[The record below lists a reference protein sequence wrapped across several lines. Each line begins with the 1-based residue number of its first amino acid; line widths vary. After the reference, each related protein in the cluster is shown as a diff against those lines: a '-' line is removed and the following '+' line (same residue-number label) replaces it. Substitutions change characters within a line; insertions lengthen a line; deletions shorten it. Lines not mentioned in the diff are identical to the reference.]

1 MKSQIALLGIGVVI
15 AAGVAYV
22 ELKPAANEPVATVT
36 STPTADSVVSQAPAA
51 VPTSN
56 TSTKIATPVIPKPT
70 FSITGGD
77 DEDEDEDDRD
87 EDDRDDRDE
96 EDDD

>member
-36 STPTADSVVSQAPAA
+36 STPTADGVVSQAPAA

-77 DEDEDEDDRD
+77 DEDEEED
-87 EDDRDDRDE
+87 DDRDE

>member
-51 VPTSN
+51 VPTRN

-70 FSITGGD
+70 FSITGVD
-77 DEDEDEDDRD
+77 DEDEDEDED
-87 EDDRDDRDE
+87 EDDDRDE

>member
-77 DEDEDEDDRD
+77 DEDEDEDEEDDDRD
-87 EDDRDDRDE
+87 ED
-96 EDDD
+96 EDD

>member
-36 STPTADSVVSQAPAA
+36 STPTADSVVSEAPAA

-77 DEDEDEDDRD
+77 DEDEEED
-87 EDDRDDRDE
+87 DDRDE

>member
-77 DEDEDEDDRD
+77 DEDEGDEDDD
-87 EDDRDDRDE
+87 DDRDE

>member
-70 FSITGGD
+70 FSINGGEDEDD
-77 DEDEDEDDRD
+77 DEDDDEDEDDRY
-87 EDDRDDRDE
+87 

>member
-22 ELKPAANEPVATVT
+22 ELKPADNEPVATVT

-77 DEDEDEDDRD
+77 DEDEGDEDED
-87 EDDRDDRDE
+87 EDRDE

>member
-36 STPTADSVVSQAPAA
+36 STPTADSVVSEAPAA

-77 DEDEDEDDRD
+77 DEDEGDEDED
-87 EDDRDDRDE
+87 EDRDE

>member
-51 VPTSN
+51 VPTRN

-77 DEDEDEDDRD
+77 DEDEDED
-87 EDDRDDRDE
+87 EDDDRDE

>member
-56 TSTKIATPVIPKPT
+56 TSTKIATPVTLLTNSRCIYLSGRKALMGLL
-70 FSITGGD
+70 S
-77 DEDEDEDDRD
+77 RNW
-87 EDDRDDRDE
+87 
-96 EDDD
+96 

>member
-22 ELKPAANEPVATVT
+22 ELKPANNGPAVTVN
-36 STPTADSVVSQAPAA
+36 STPEPASVVSQAP
-51 VPTSN
+51 VVIPTKN

-70 FSITGGD
+70 FSVGGGD
-77 DEDEDEDDRD
+77 DDE
-87 EDDRDDRDE
+87 DE
-96 EDDD
+96 EDDDHDEDDHDEEDDD

>member
-36 STPTADSVVSQAPAA
+36 
-51 VPTSN
+51 
-56 TSTKIATPVIPKPT
+56 
-70 FSITGGD
+70 
-77 DEDEDEDDRD
+77 
-87 EDDRDDRDE
+87 
-96 EDDD
+96 

>member
-77 DEDEDEDDRD
+77 DEDEGDEDED
-87 EDDRDDRDE
+87 EDADRDE

>member
-22 ELKPAANEPVATVT
+22 ELKPAANEPLATVT
-36 STPTADSVVSQAPAA
+36 STPTPDSVVSQAPAA

-77 DEDEDEDDRD
+77 DEDEGDED
-87 EDDRDDRDE
+87 EDDDRDE

>member
-36 STPTADSVVSQAPAA
+36 STPTADSVVSEAPAA

-77 DEDEDEDDRD
+77 DEDEGDED
-87 EDDRDDRDE
+87 EDDDRDE

>member
-77 DEDEDEDDRD
+77 DEDEDED
-87 EDDRDDRDE
+87 EDDDRDE

>member
-51 VPTSN
+51 VPTTN

-77 DEDEDEDDRD
+77 DEDEDE
-87 EDDRDDRDE
+87 EDDDRDE
-96 EDDD
+96 EDDDRDEDDD

>member
-56 TSTKIATPVIPKPT
+56 TSTKIATPVTPVIPKPT

-77 DEDEDEDDRD
+77 DEDEDEDD
-87 EDDRDDRDE
+87 DRDE

>member
-77 DEDEDEDDRD
+77 DEDEGDED
-87 EDDRDDRDE
+87 EDDDRDE

>member
-36 STPTADSVVSQAPAA
+36 STPTPDSVVSRAPVVA
-51 VPTSN
+51 PTKNS
-56 TSTKIATPVIPKPT
+56 STKIATPVIPKPT
-70 FSITGGD
+70 FSVGGGD
-77 DEDEDEDDRD
+77 DDDDDDDREEEDDHD
-87 EDDRDDRDE
+87 EE

>member
-1 MKSQIALLGIGVVI
+1 MKSQMALLGIGVVI

-77 DEDEDEDDRD
+77 DEDEEED
-87 EDDRDDRDE
+87 DDRDE

>member
-51 VPTSN
+51 VPTRN

-77 DEDEDEDDRD
+77 DEDEGDEDD
-87 EDDRDDRDE
+87 DDRDE

>member
-22 ELKPAANEPVATVT
+22 ELKPAANEPLATVT
-36 STPTADSVVSQAPAA
+36 STPTPDSVVSQEPAA

-77 DEDEDEDDRD
+77 DEDEGDEDED
-87 EDDRDDRDE
+87 EDRDE

>member
-22 ELKPAANEPVATVT
+22 EIKPAANEPVATVI
-36 STPTADSVVSQAPAA
+36 SKPTADSVVSQAPAA

-70 FSITGGD
+70 FSITDGD
-77 DEDEDEDDRD
+77 DEDEDDDR
-87 EDDRDDRDE
+87 E
-96 EDDD
+96 EDDDD

>member
-77 DEDEDEDDRD
+77 DEDEGDEDD
-87 EDDRDDRDE
+87 DDRDE

>member
-70 FSITGGD
+70 FSINGG
-77 DEDEDEDDRD
+77 EDEDEDDRD
-87 EDDRDDRDE
+87 EDEDDRDE

>member
-22 ELKPAANEPVATVT
+22 ELKPANNGPAVT
-36 STPTADSVVSQAPAA
+36 INSTPEPASVVSQTP
-51 VPTSN
+51 VVIPNKN

-77 DEDEDEDDRD
+77 DEDDEEEDDDRD
-87 EDDRDDRDE
+87 EDED

>member
-36 STPTADSVVSQAPAA
+36 STPTANSVVSQAPAA

-77 DEDEDEDDRD
+77 DEDEGDEDED
-87 EDDRDDRDE
+87 EDRDE

>member
-77 DEDEDEDDRD
+77 DEDEGDEDED
-87 EDDRDDRDE
+87 EDRDE

>member
-22 ELKPAANEPVATVT
+22 ELKPANNGPAVTVN
-36 STPTADSVVSQAPAA
+36 STPEPASVVSQAP
-51 VPTSN
+51 VVIPTKN

-70 FSITGGD
+70 FSVGGGD
-77 DEDEDEDDRD
+77 DDDH
-87 EDDRDDRDE
+87 DE
-96 EDDD
+96 EDDDHDEDDHDEEDDD

>member
-22 ELKPAANEPVATVT
+22 ELKPAANEPLATVT
-36 STPTADSVVSQAPAA
+36 STPTPDSVVSQEPAA

-70 FSITGGD
+70 FSINGG
-77 DEDEDEDDRD
+77 EDEDEDDRD
-87 EDDRDDRDE
+87 EDEDDRDE

>member
-77 DEDEDEDDRD
+77 DDDRD
-87 EDDRDDRDE
+87 EDEEEDDDRDE

>member
-1 MKSQIALLGIGVVI
+1 MKSQIALLGVGVVI
-15 AAGVAYV
+15 ASGVAYV

-77 DEDEDEDDRD
+77 DEDEEED
-87 EDDRDDRDE
+87 DDRDE

>member
-56 TSTKIATPVIPKPT
+56 TSTKIAAPVVPKPT

>member
-36 STPTADSVVSQAPAA
+36 STPTADSVVSEAPAA

-77 DEDEDEDDRD
+77 DEDEDED
-87 EDDRDDRDE
+87 EDDDRDE